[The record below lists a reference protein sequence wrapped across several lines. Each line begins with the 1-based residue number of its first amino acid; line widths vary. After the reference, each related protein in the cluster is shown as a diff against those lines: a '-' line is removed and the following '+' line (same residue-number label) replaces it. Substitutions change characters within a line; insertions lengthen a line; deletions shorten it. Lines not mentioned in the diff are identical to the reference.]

1 MMAVFFPLPTVIEAF
16 VTHLNLLMH
25 L

>member
-16 VTHLNLLMH
+16 VMHLNLLMH